1 VLSLSKDPD
10 WAIVLSFCKDPL
22 LSFSKGD
29 PDCRDVLS
37 FSKDPGCGGHVVVQ

>member
-1 VLSLSKDPD
+1 MVLLFSNDPD
-10 WAIVLSFCKDPL
+10 WAIVLSFCKDSL

-37 FSKDPGCGGHVVVQ
+37 SSKDPDCSDCVVI